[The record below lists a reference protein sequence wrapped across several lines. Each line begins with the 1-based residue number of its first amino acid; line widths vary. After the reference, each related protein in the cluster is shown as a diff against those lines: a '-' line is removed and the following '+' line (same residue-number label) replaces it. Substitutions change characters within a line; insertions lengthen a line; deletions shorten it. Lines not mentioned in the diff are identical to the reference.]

1 MKSPITVGAVDYQP
15 ASLYKQTYFSFT
27 GASLLI
33 KTFFKWLNTR
43 KKGWCFILASISV
56 SLQSSNSSGLISLG
70 WKVVRM
76 LVILSVGWRNFEFT
90 TFGSCAEFFTAKT
103 TNPRNFPTPA
113 FFRHKT
119 VDFNASN
126 LYKLLWWTP
135 RNLLNP
141 PEITTPAKFPSLARS
156 LEKWFFYLLKSY
168 ASSANTCLPSPLNKR
183 LFIP

>member
-1 MKSPITVGAVDYQP
+1 MNSPITVGAVDYQP

-56 SLQSSNSSGLISLG
+56 SLVRLQSSNSSGLISLG

-76 LVILSVGWRNFEFT
+76 LVILSVGLWKNKFA
-90 TFGSCAEFFTAKT
+90 TFDSCAEFF
-103 TNPRNFPTPA
+103 NVIPRKFPTPA

-126 LYKLLWWTP
+126 LYKWLWWTP

-156 LEKWFFYLLKSY
+156 LEKWFFYLLKS
-168 ASSANTCLPSPLNKR
+168 SSANTCLPSPLNKR